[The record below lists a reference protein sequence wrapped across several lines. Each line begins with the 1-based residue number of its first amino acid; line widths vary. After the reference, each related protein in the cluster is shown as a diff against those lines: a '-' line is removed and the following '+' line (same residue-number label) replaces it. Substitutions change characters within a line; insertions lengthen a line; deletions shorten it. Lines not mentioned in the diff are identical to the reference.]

1 MTRPYSLLLALTL
14 TACTVGPNYHP
25 PSDPTPAEFKEVVGG
40 WKPAN
45 PRAEVPKGAWWSL
58 LGDPTLDCLEKQ
70 VAVTNQN
77 VKQAEA
83 AYRQAEA
90 LVRETRAD
98 LFPTLGINSGASR
111 STLNA
116 TAAGAGLS
124 GPISQTVVSHY
135 SLQSSAS
142 WDLDVWGRI
151 RRQLESQKAAA
162 QVSAAD
168 LANSLLSAQAALAAD
183 YVNLRAAD
191 SQVQLLTDTVAAYS
205 RTMTITEN
213 QYAAGTASRSDME
226 IARTQLRSAQAQLA
240 GVGVQRAQFEHA
252 IAVLTG
258 HAPSELTIP
267 LAPLTM
273 AVPDIPVGVPT
284 TLLERRPD
292 IAAAERIMA
301 SQNAQIGV
309 ATAAFFPDISLS
321 AAYGFAG
328 DPVAKLLTAANRAWS
343 LGATANQTL
352 FDGGFRH
359 GTVAAARANYDQSV
373 AAYRQTVL
381 TAFQQV
387 EDDLSSLRILQRQAA
402 LEDAAV
408 DSGQRTLDVTL
419 NEYRAGIVPY
429 TSVVTAQ
436 VQLLSDQ
443 QAALTIRQSRMVAA
457 VALIEALGG
466 GWTEHEIA

>member
-25 PSDPTPAEFKEVVGG
+25 PSDPTPAEFKEVVGD

-116 TAAGAGLS
+116 TAAGTGLS
-124 GPISQTVVSHY
+124 GPISRTVVSHY

-168 LANSLLSAQAALAAD
+168 LANSLLSAQAAVAAD
-183 YVNLRAAD
+183 YVNLRTAD

-267 LAPLTM
+267 PAPLTM

-408 DSGQRTLDVTL
+408 DSGQRALDVTL

>member
-466 GWTEHEIA
+466 GWTEHEIS

>member
-1 MTRPYSLLLALTL
+1 
-14 TACTVGPNYHP
+14 
-25 PSDPTPAEFKEVVGG
+25 
-40 WKPAN
+40 
-45 PRAEVPKGAWWSL
+45 
-58 LGDPTLDCLEKQ
+58 
-70 VAVTNQN
+70 
-77 VKQAEA
+77 
-83 AYRQAEA
+83 
-90 LVRETRAD
+90 
-98 LFPTLGINSGASR
+98 
-111 STLNA
+111 
-116 TAAGAGLS
+116 
-124 GPISQTVVSHY
+124 
-135 SLQSSAS
+135 
-142 WDLDVWGRI
+142 
-151 RRQLESQKAAA
+151 
-162 QVSAAD
+162 
-168 LANSLLSAQAALAAD
+168 
-183 YVNLRAAD
+183 
-191 SQVQLLTDTVAAYS
+191 
-205 RTMTITEN
+205 MTITEN

-466 GWTEHEIA
+466 GWTEHEIS